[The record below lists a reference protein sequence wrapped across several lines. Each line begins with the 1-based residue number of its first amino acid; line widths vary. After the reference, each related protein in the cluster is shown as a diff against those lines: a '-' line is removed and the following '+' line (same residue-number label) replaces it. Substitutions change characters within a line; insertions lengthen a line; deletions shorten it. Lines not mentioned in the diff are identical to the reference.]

1 MINTNT
7 NDEVDLPYDP
17 KYSLLIYMINT
28 IIQEVFIEHSL
39 ISIQKCT
46 YSTNPWEA
54 IECTVRGYGFRKA
67 GSC

>member
-46 YSTNPWEA
+46 YSTNP
-54 IECTVRGYGFRKA
+54 
-67 GSC
+67 